1 MMQIPDGYIE
11 VERIYA
17 AVMAGKIR
25 SLAVTSSQPQE
36 GVSTVIRALARRNLN
51 AGRSTLLVD
60 LNLHSPHLSQALD
73 LPKQAKPTTGL
84 AEPHMLTTQ
93 EEVNMAVITAPARR
107 ELIMQLR
114 EPGVLESHIREW
126 LKSFDTVLLDTSP
139 IGLHNSGNL
148 PGEYAASACDACI
161 LTVLAGVTPRASI
174 KSTIDKLNQAQA
186 LLLGTVVNDRYNPGL
201 KQELLRE
208 ADKLS
213 RYFPAIAARLKRWL
227 NKSHLLSL
235 EL

>member
-1 MMQIPDGYIE
+1 MMIPDGYIE
-11 VERIYA
+11 IERIYA
-17 AVMAGKIR
+17 AMMAGNVR
-25 SLAVTSSQPQE
+25 SLAVTASQPQE

-60 LNLHSPHLSQALD
+60 LNLHSPHLSNALA
-73 LPKQAKPTTGL
+73 LPSSSTPEQGL
-84 AEPHMLTTQ
+84 SKPHMLSLHK
-93 EEVNMAVITAPARR
+93 EIKMAVITAPARR
-107 ELIMQLR
+107 EVIMQLR
-114 EPGVLESHIREW
+114 EPGMLANHIQGW
-126 LKSFDTVLLDTSP
+126 LKNYDTVLLDTSP

-161 LTVLAGVTPRASI
+161 LTVLAGVTSQASI
-174 KSTIDKLNQAQA
+174 KSTIEKLNKAQA
-186 LLLGTVVNDRYNPGL
+186 LLLGTVINDRYNPGL

-213 RYFPAIAARLKRWL
+213 RYFPGFANRVKNWL